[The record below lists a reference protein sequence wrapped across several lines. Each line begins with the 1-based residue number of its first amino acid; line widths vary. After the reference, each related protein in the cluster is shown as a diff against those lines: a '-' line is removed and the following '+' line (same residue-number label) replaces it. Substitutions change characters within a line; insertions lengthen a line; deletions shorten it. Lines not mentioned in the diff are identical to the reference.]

1 MCAVAKKRVKK
12 AVAGVPGSTR
22 DLRGDAGNPSAISKR
37 AAKGLRAS
45 ITRFGDISGIVWNA
59 RTEELVCGHKRLR
72 ELRGRYG
79 ELAIEVAEGGGV
91 IRCPDGAVFRI
102 RVVDWDRTKQYAAN
116 IAANSQE
123 IAGRFNDDL
132 GLRLAELKEADKE
145 QYSELLFAKL
155 EEKPEPE
162 LPESYDV
169 VITCVTPEER
179 DEVVAE
185 LVASGR
191 KYRTMTRK

>member
-1 MCAVAKKRVKK
+1 MGKKRATKTV
-12 AVAGVPGSTR
+12 GVPGSTR
-22 DLRGDAGNPSAISKR
+22 ELRGDPGNPSQIGKR
-37 AAKGLRAS
+37 AAAGLRAS
-45 ITRFGDISGIVWNA
+45 LSRFGDIAGIVFNS
-59 RTEELVCGHKRLR
+59 RTNELVCGHKRLR
-72 ELRGRYG
+72 ELRGQFG
-79 ELAIEVAEGGGV
+79 DLPVEAAEGGGV
-91 IRCPDGAVFRI
+91 IRCPDGSEFRV

-116 IAANSQE
+116 VAANSQE
-123 IAGRFNDDL
+123 LAGRFNDDL
-132 GLRLAELKEADKE
+132 GLRLAELKEADQT

-169 VITCVTPEER
+169 VITCMTPEER

-185 LVASGR
+185 LQASGR